1 MTNSLERSSLDSLY
15 DLLDSLKDPLET
27 SRNERTRINRLYAR
41 SFSAL
46 GYFDNNE
53 TKQTEIIG
61 SLLSPKGTHGQG
73 TLFLRHLL
81 TKVWPSTKV
90 DEWPEEALQRVRIYR
105 EHYIDCDLQTGKS
118 SRRIDLWLHV
128 DNHRVLAIES
138 KAKDAVDQ
146 WRQVDEYLR
155 HMKQV
160 CSVPYKLLYLSWD
173 GSQPS
178 SDSITAE
185 DWTQARDFHVAE
197 AHCYADFIRD
207 WLGRCKA
214 ECESD
219 RVRFFIEDLIAFV
232 DSSDE
237 RLTMHLDKICPE
249 ILSLL
254 SESSANKLMEAR
266 RDTLLSIWEHSGRIF
281 DEIMGIFQS
290 NLCSRLSRRG
300 MEPTVEAGSDLTN
313 ETWGVVEAR
322 IAPDGNGAPYVAV
335 QRCPPGSHRQD
346 NTHFI
351 LGINVTGLEQANGLK
366 QWKEVARRSKLGKGT
381 GDAKWIWQEIPQGF
395 ENLRSKDAAM
405 KLLDPKTADD
415 VVARMQDC
423 LRALDEVR
431 QNLDLTPDMS

>member
-1 MTNSLERSSLDSLY
+1 MDNPLERSSLDSLY
-15 DLLDSLKDPLET
+15 ELLDSLKDPLES
-27 SRNERTRINRLYAR
+27 SRNERIRINRLNAP

-90 DEWPEEALQRVRIYR
+90 DDWPEEALQRVRIYR
-105 EHYIDCDLQTGKS
+105 EHYIDCDLQTGRS
-118 SRRIDLWLHV
+118 SRRIDLWIHV

-155 HMKQV
+155 YIKQV

-173 GSQPS
+173 GSEPS
-178 SDSITAE
+178 SDSVTAE
-185 DWTQARDFHVAE
+185 DWMIARDSHVAE
-197 AHCYADFIRD
+197 AHCYADFISD
-207 WLGRCKA
+207 WLRRCKA

-237 RLTMHLDKICPE
+237 RLTMHLDEICPE

-266 RDTLLSIWEHSGRIF
+266 RDTLLSIWEYSDRIF
-281 DEIMGIFQS
+281 DEIIGIFQS
-290 NLCSRLSRRG
+290 NLCSRLSQSG
-300 MEPTVEAGSDLTN
+300 MQSTVEDGGLIN
-313 ETWGVVEAR
+313 EKWGVVEAR
-322 IAPDGNGAPYVAV
+322 IAPDGNGALYVAV
-335 QRCPPGSHRQD
+335 QRCPPGFHRQD

-351 LGINVTGLEQANGLK
+351 LGINVNGSEQANGLK
-366 QWKEVARRSKLGKGT
+366 QWKEVARRSRLGKGT
-381 GDAKWIWQEIPQGF
+381 GDGRWIWQEIPQGF
-395 ENLRSKDAAM
+395 GNLRSKDAAL
-405 KLLDPKTADD
+405 KLLDPETADD
-415 VVARMQDC
+415 VIARMQDC

-431 QNLDLTPDMS
+431 QNLDLGSEI